1 MKNSLY
7 IVLALLAGLVI
18 GNFSVKPDLRRARE
32 ENKSLKDQL
41 SLRSRRDDNLR
52 SVTSMLRVPQPGP
65 APATNAPAVQKPP
78 EPEAVVTNVTN
89 VVTDDFRTARARTE
103 DARRSF
109 EEQIKTAV
117 ELWKTRSEL
126 ARNSLLSNL
135 SATPEQTQMFDQAIT
150 NMNAQLAEKIRQWTD
165 YLKQQQEVT
174 PESAVR
180 MMNDLSSTIVASYDE
195 LDKTLPADWRDKAGP
210 EFQLFDF
217 VNPEVA
223 LPFAEV
229 QGALGERPFRR
240 GRPRSP

>member
-18 GNFSVKPDLRRARE
+18 GSFSVKPDLRKARE
-32 ENKSLKDQL
+32 EIKSLKGQL
-41 SLRSRRDDNLR
+41 SLRSRRDENLR

-65 APATNAPAVQKPP
+65 APATNAPPLPRPV
-78 EPEAVVTNVTN
+78 EPVIVVTNMTN
-89 VVTDDFRTARARTE
+89 MATGEVRAANVNTN
-103 DARRSF
+103 RSF
-109 EEQIKTAV
+109 REQIESAV

-126 ARNSLLSNL
+126 ARNSFLSNL
-135 SATPEQTQMFDQAIT
+135 SATPEQTQMFDRAIT

-165 YLKQQQEVT
+165 YLKQEQEVT

-210 EFQLFDF
+210 EFQLLDF

-229 QGALGERPFRR
+229 PGAMGNQPSRR
-240 GRPRSP
+240 GRLRSP